1 LPRTLLLIATWIS
14 WAGLTGCGMRAT
26 PPGAATDP
34 SSPSLSPP
42 AQTQNQEAM
51 PELGV
56 FDDGDLNNALD
67 PGPSEALGEA
77 SLLDE

>member
-1 LPRTLLLIATWIS
+1 
-14 WAGLTGCGMRAT
+14 
-26 PPGAATDP
+26 
-34 SSPSLSPP
+34 
-42 AQTQNQEAM
+42 M

-56 FDDGDLNNALD
+56 FDDGDLNNVLD